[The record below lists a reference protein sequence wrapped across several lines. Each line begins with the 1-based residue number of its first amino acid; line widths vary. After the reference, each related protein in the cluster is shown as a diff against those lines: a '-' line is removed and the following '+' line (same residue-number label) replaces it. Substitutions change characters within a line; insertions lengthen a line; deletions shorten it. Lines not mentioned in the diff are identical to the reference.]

1 MRLNTKQ
8 PFRWKFN
15 QSLKQLSVL
24 PPTLIDYKKICS
36 IANLFDGNIRKF
48 VAKKHALFAHNAQ
61 TV

>member
-48 VAKKHALFAHNAQ
+48 VAKK
-61 TV
+61 T